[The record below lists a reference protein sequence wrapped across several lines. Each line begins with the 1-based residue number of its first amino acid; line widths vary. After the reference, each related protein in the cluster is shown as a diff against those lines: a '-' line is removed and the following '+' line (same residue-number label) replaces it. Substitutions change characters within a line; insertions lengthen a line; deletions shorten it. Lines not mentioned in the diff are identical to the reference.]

1 VLLLTLLLL
10 CLPPVRAVATV
21 AVLLGPLRAINYCLM
36 HGMLAAALGSC
47 WKLALPWS
55 VSVPLGAALRMGG
68 QLAYLLL
75 SSVTLNEN
83 LFAVIVANVHGLLV
97 SAPCLCL
104 LLRTLSGY
112 CDDFSACWPTCMVC
126 W

>member
-1 VLLLTLLLL
+1 
-10 CLPPVRAVATV
+10 
-21 AVLLGPLRAINYCLM
+21 M

-47 WKLALPWS
+47 WKLRLPWS

-68 QLAYLLL
+68 QLGYLLL

-97 SAPCLCL
+97 SG
-104 LLRTLSGY
+104 R
-112 CDDFSACWPTCMVC
+112 F
-126 W
+126 